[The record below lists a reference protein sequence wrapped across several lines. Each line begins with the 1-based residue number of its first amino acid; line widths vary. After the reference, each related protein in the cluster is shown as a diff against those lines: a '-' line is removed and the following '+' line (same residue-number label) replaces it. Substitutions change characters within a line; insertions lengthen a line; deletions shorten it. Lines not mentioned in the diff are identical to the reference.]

1 MLNIKTYIRNKIIL
15 HYYLFKISIQKN
27 EGDENGGGGERC
39 DFRFE
44 DLVKDVLKIWVL
56 QAQYIGNFSNF

>member
-1 MLNIKTYIRNKIIL
+1 M
-15 HYYLFKISIQKN
+15 QKN
-27 EGDENGGGGERC
+27 EGDENGGGGKRC

-56 QAQYIGNFSNF
+56 QAQLAYGKKKSNYNISN